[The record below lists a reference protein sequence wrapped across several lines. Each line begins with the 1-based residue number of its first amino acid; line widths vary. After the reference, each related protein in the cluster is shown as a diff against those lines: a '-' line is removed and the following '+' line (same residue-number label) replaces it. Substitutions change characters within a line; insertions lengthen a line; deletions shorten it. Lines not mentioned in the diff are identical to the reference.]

1 MQKSNF
7 LTFGGT
13 KQTHLVYAKPHTWT
27 QSTFIKSDN
36 IHTADWC
43 GSVSEKP
50 FTLLHVYVLQII
62 SINVTKFSS
71 YHFLC
76 LLHKSHSSKKKKMH
90 TERWKDVWQERK
102 KWKDKILC
110 QTAILFELKQTS
122 AIFSSYLYG
131 WVWPWGHSVWCL
143 LQQGGWPTKSVQT
156 VWPPDGIEP

>member
-1 MQKSNF
+1 MAQSK
-7 LTFGGT
+7 
-13 KQTHLVYAKPHTWT
+13 HTWFMQSHIHGHRAHLYGQMIST
-27 QSTFIKSDN
+27 QQTD
-36 IHTADWC
+36 

-62 SINVTKFSS
+62 SINFTKFSS

-76 LLHKSHSSKKKKMH
+76 LLHKSHSSKEKKMH
-90 TERWKDVWQERK
+90 TERWKDVWQERT